1 VIPHPPSP
9 LLYELVGLGMTGY
22 AQLVQ
27 RTRMLGAERLRLEP
41 GVVLVCTHLSDAD
54 VPVLGGALYR
64 DGGLWRDREIVRPSF
79 AVANDLLVPGYL
91 AGYPRGFPLP
101 LRRLLWPLGIGPVM
115 ERWVRC
121 LPVRFA
127 DRMRLVE
134 ALRRRPDLV
143 LAESLPAP
151 RVEALRRRAERL
163 GRPAP
168 LSGRDVLDGAYAD
181 LLWQDVRRPELNGAG
196 LDELWEERLSESA
209 RDLRALIRL
218 VRGGGTLVMFP
229 HGELSTDGAVGPLDE
244 RPVRFLRSA
253 RAVAVQPLAIAH
265 DALSRGRPRAFVGV
279 GKALE
284 PPGRD
289 GGARELLAAM
299 RRAMPLACGHVAAHA
314 LLRGEAIPSAVER
327 AVERARAEGRH
338 IEPELEDLDAG
349 RRRVEEAV
357 RAVGR
362 LGSGH
367 PVVRRAARTYESV
380 VGA

>member
-1 VIPHPPSP
+1 MRRPPSP
-9 LLYELVGLGMTGY
+9 LLYEVVGAGMTGY
-22 AQLVQ
+22 AQLVR
-27 RTRMLGAERLRLEP
+27 RTRLLGAERLRLEP

-64 DGGLWRDREIVRPSF
+64 GGGLWRDPDIARPSF

-101 LRRLLWPLGIGPVM
+101 LRRVLWPIGIGPVM

-143 LAESLPAP
+143 LEEALPAA
-151 RVEALRRRAERL
+151 RVDALRRRAERL

-168 LSGRDVLDGAYAD
+168 VTGRDVLDGAYAE
-181 LLWQDVRRPELNGAG
+181 LLWEDVRRADLDGAG
-196 LDELWEERLSESA
+196 LGELWEERLSESA
-209 RDLRALIRL
+209 RDLRELIRL
-218 VRGGGTLVMFP
+218 VRAGGTLIMFP
-229 HGELSTDGAVGPLDE
+229 HGELSRDGAVGPLDE

-265 DALSRGRPRAFVGV
+265 DALARGRPRAFVGV
-279 GKALE
+279 GDALD

-289 GGARELLAAM
+289 GGAHELVSAM

-314 LLRGEAIPSAVER
+314 LLRGEAVPSAVER
-327 AVERARAEGRH
+327 AVERARVDGRPV
-338 IEPELEDLDAG
+338 EPELEDPDARG
-349 RRRVEEAV
+349 SRVEEVV
-357 RAVGR
+357 RALGR

-367 PVVRRAARTYESV
+367 PAVRRAARTWESV
-380 VGA
+380 VEP